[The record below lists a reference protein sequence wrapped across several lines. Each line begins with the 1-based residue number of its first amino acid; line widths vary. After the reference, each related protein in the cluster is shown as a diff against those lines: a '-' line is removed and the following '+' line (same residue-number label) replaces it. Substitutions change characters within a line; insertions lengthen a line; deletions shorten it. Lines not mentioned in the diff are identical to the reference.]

1 MLKKSLITLVVFSV
15 MSIMLIACSDDDN
28 ALVVYTPASEEL
40 IEQVIPAFEEETGI
54 EVELIT
60 AGTGELLNRIS
71 SEADNPIADVMWGG
85 SPSLIRPMQENFED
99 YVSENDEH
107 LSPEFRNEE
116 GYMTRFSTTTSV
128 LLVNTDLIGEIDI
141 SGYADL
147 LNPELKGKIA
157 HGDATS
163 SSSSYNHLENMLFAM
178 GKDNDPFSDE
188 AWDYVGQ
195 FLENLDGKI
204 ASSSGNVHKGV
215 ADGEYTVGLTYE
227 SPALDYLKD
236 EAPVEV
242 VYMEEGLIFKDAGS
256 YIVKDAENTE
266 NAKLFNDFVISE
278 EIQSHLGTETS
289 SRPLREDA
297 ELAEGKT
304 PLSKLDIINYDDT
317 WGDENTDDVIDRY
330 MDVLTAN

>member
-1 MLKKSLITLVVFSV
+1 
-15 MSIMLIACSDDDN
+15 MLIACSDNDN
-28 ALVVYTPASEEL
+28 VLVIYTPASEEL
-40 IEQVIPAFEEETGI
+40 IEQVIPAFEEETDI

-71 SEADNPIADVMWGG
+71 SEAENPIADVMWGG
-85 SPSLIRPMQENFED
+85 SPSLIRPMKENFEE

-107 LSPEFRNEE
+107 LAPEFRNEE

-128 LLVNTDLIGEIDI
+128 LLVNTDLIGDI
-141 SGYADL
+141 EVNGYADL

-188 AWDYVGQ
+188 AWDYVEQ
-195 FLENLDGKI
+195 FLDNLDGKI

-236 EAPVEV
+236 GAPVKV

-256 YIVKDAENTE
+256 YIIKDANNLE
-266 NAKLFNDFVISE
+266 NAKLFNDFVISKD
-278 EIQSHLGTETS
+278 IQSHLGTETS

-304 PLSKLDIINYDDT
+304 PLSELNIIDYDDT

-330 MDVLTAN
+330 MDVLTKN